1 MPNDLQTETV
11 AEKDKGFTLIELLVV
26 VVIIG
31 VLAAIAIPIFLNQK
45 DKAAEAG
52 VKSDIKNASTYLE
65 SYFVDNNTYVGA
77 ETFLNDTTPTGSG
90 FKSSDD
96 NTITVPTEAA
106 DSYCIEGVGSTDT
119 EFHLSSADGSVAEGG
134 C

>member
-1 MPNDLQTETV
+1 MSNDQQTTEIV
-11 AEKDKGFTLIELLVV
+11 EKDKGFTLIELLVV

-31 VLAAIAIPIFLNQK
+31 ILAAIAIPIFLNQK
-45 DKAAEAG
+45 DKAAEAS

-77 ETFLNDTTPTGSG
+77 QTFLGDTANNGG
-90 FKSSDD
+90 FSPSKD
-96 NTITVPTEAA
+96 NTITVPTEAVQE
-106 DSYCIEGVGSTDT
+106 YCIEGVGSTGNP
-119 EFHLSSADGSVAEGG
+119 FHLTSETGSVEEGG